1 MVKKEKLHPLLK
13 WAGGKEK
20 ELPHI
25 LPHLPNNIE
34 RYYEPFVGGGAVYF
48 AVDYPEML
56 INDRSQELISLYQF
70 VREHNQDFFN
80 HLKDLH
86 TGWLLLEKILEAHR
100 DTLRQMYLSYA
111 NDIWSKNE
119 LADATSSFIFAHEK
133 ELIGIFSVPL
143 TIAPDSFFRETN
155 KNLTGKMQRMK
166 TIEKE
171 KGILSDTDLL
181 GNIECSLKSAFYMHF
196 RYLYNY
202 AAKLA
207 LPDSLSAAIFYFIR
221 EYCYASMFRYNS
233 TGQFNVPY
241 GGMSYNRKD
250 FVRKINYLQS
260 ENVKAH
266 LEKTV
271 LYNLDFEEFFAVT
284 KPGAND
290 FIFLDP
296 PYDSDFSTYA
306 QNTFGKNDQTRL
318 RDCLLSCKARFMLV
332 IKNTDFIRNLY
343 TEKDFF
349 IKNFNKK
356 YLVSFQDR
364 NDKTAEHLVITNY
377 EI

>member
-1 MVKKEKLHPLLK
+1 MVKREKLNPLLK

-25 LPHLPNNIE
+25 LPHLPTDIE

-48 AVDYPEML
+48 AVEYPEML
-56 INDRSQELISLYQF
+56 INDRSQELIAIYRL
-70 VREHNQDFFN
+70 VREPNADFFDK
-80 HLKDLH
+80 LAGLH
-86 TGWLLLEKILEAHR
+86 ASWLSLEKFLETHSAA
-100 DTLRQMYLSYA
+100 LRQMYLQYA
-111 NDIWSKNE
+111 SDKYSK
-119 LADATSSFIFAHEK
+119 K
-133 ELIGIFSVPL
+133 ELTEAATAFVLEQEKDFVGIFTGLPALQADNFLVE
-143 TIAPDSFFRETN
+143 IN

-171 KGILSDTDLL
+171 KGILSDPDLL
-181 GNIECSLKSAFYMHF
+181 GNIECSLKSAFYMHV

-202 AAKLA
+202 AANLA
-207 LPDSLSAAIFYFIR
+207 LPGSLLAAIFYFIR

-250 FVRKINYLQS
+250 FSRKINYLQS
-260 ENVKAH
+260 AKVKAH
-266 LEKTV
+266 LAKTAI
-271 LYNLDFEEFFAVT
+271 YNLDFEEFFAVT
-284 KPGAND
+284 KPGPHD

-306 QNTFGKNDQTRL
+306 QNTFGKDDQIRL
-318 RDCLLSCKARFMLV
+318 SNCLLSCQARFMLV
-332 IKNTDFIRNLY
+332 IKNTDFIRSLY
-343 TEKDFF
+343 TKQGLH
-349 IKNFNKK
+349 IKIFSKK

-364 NDKTAEHLVITNY
+364 NDKNAEHLVITNY

>member
-1 MVKKEKLHPLLK
+1 MVKQEKLSPLLK

-48 AVDYPEML
+48 AVEYPEML
-56 INDRSQELISLYQF
+56 INDRSHELIALYQL

-80 HLKDLH
+80 HLKDMH
-86 TGWLLLEKILEAHR
+86 TGWLSLEKVLEAHR
-100 DTLRQMYLSYA
+100 DTFRQIYVSYA
-111 NDIWSKNE
+111 NDIWSKKE
-119 LADATSSFIFAHEK
+119 LTDGTSSFVFAHEE
-133 ELIGIFSVPL
+133 ELTGIFSVPL
-143 TIAPDSFFRETN
+143 TIALDSFLREIN

-202 AAKLA
+202 AATFA
-207 LPDSLSAAIFYFIR
+207 LPDSLLAAIFYFIR

-233 TGQFNVPY
+233 AGQFNVPY

-250 FVRKINYLQS
+250 FPQKINYLQS

-271 LYNLDFEEFFAVT
+271 LYNLDFEEFLSVT
-284 KPGAND
+284 NPGAND

-306 QNTFGKNDQTRL
+306 QNTFGKKDQTRL

-332 IKNTDFIRNLY
+332 IKNTDFIRDLY
-343 TEKDFF
+343 TEKGFT
-349 IKNFNKK
+349 IKTFNKK

-364 NDKTAEHLVITNY
+364 NDKNAEHLVITNY